1 MTGAGT
7 LRGWW
12 SGAAPARAAA
22 LGAAVAL
29 ATAAALATPALLGLS
44 GYLLARAAEQPEI
57 LTLAVAIV
65 GVRFFG
71 LLRAAARYA
80 ERLVAHDLALARLGR
95 VRVAVFEA
103 LIPRVPARLGGRTSA
118 DALDAVV
125 ADVDRLADL
134 PVRVLVPAASSLLAA
149 LACVAAAALVLP
161 AAGALLALVLVCRRA
176 FLAALAGRD
185 APRRRRAVGRTRA
198 SSRASS

>member
-1 MTGAGT
+1 M
-7 LRGWW
+7 
-12 SGAAPARAAA
+12 
-22 LGAAVAL
+22 
-29 ATAAALATPALLGLS
+29 
-44 GYLLARAAEQPEI
+44 
-57 LTLAVAIV
+57 AIV

-103 LIPRVPARLGGRTSA
+103 LIPRVPGRLGGRTSA

-125 ADVDRLADL
+125 SDVDRLADL

-161 AAGALLALVLVCRRA
+161 AAGALLALVLAAQAA

-185 APRRRRAVGRTRA
+185 ARGARRSVRRRAR